1 MRKTFLGDDLT
12 KVGKS
17 DRDKIHFGESW
28 ERAIIKARKY
38 KGEETFDKRSHK
50 IVLLF
55 TRYGTFA
62 VRWTYFQKHKAR
74 ILKSVRGYRTIV
86 ISRKGIKK
94 GKTKIVITP
103 KPKVTSKPKISF
115 DIFKPIT
122 PKPKLFKGMKPVE
135 VAVRKR
141 LQKRA
146 KELGF
151 EGLDIFSMD
160 IKSLIDSSLS
170 IAENVEKI
178 ERELFGSAEK
188 DLMGLSYEFERKAQE
203 EYQKYITN
211 PEKWLEDLKYQEK
224 KLSQMI
230 GYL

>member
-1 MRKTFLGDDLT
+1 MAKIFLGDDLT
-12 KVGKS
+12 KVGKT
-17 DRDKIHFGESW
+17 DRDRIHFGEPW
-28 ERAIIKARKY
+28 ERAVIKARRY
-38 KGEETFDKRSHK
+38 KGKETFDKRSHK
-50 IVLLF
+50 IVLLY
-55 TRYGTFA
+55 TKYGTFA
-62 VRWTYFQKHKAR
+62 VRWSYFKKHKER
-74 ILKSVRGYRTIV
+74 ILRSVRGYRTIV

-103 KPKVTSKPKISF
+103 KPKVTPKPKISF

-135 VAVRKR
+135 VAVRNR

-160 IKSLIDSSLS
+160 IKSLIDSNLS
-170 IAENVEKI
+170 IAENVKKI

-188 DLMGLSYEFERKAQE
+188 DLIGLSYEFERKAEE
-203 EYQKYITN
+203 EYKKFIQD

>member
-1 MRKTFLGDDLT
+1 MTKIFLGDDLT
-12 KVGKS
+12 EVGKR
-17 DRDKIHFGESW
+17 DRDRIHFGEPW
-28 ERAIIKARKY
+28 ERAVIKARKY
-38 KGEETFDKRSHK
+38 RGKDTFDKRSHR

-62 VRWTYFQKHKAR
+62 VRWTYFKKHKDR
-74 ILKSVRGYRTIV
+74 ILRSVRGYRTIV
-86 ISRKGIKK
+86 ISKRGIKK

-103 KPKVTSKPKISF
+103 KPKVTPKPKISF
-115 DIFKPIT
+115 DIFKPVT
-122 PKPKLFKGMKPVE
+122 PKPRLYKGMKPVE

-160 IKSLIDSSLS
+160 ISSLIDSSLS
-170 IAENVEKI
+170 IAENVKKI
-178 ERELFGSAEK
+178 ERELFGATEK
-188 DLMGLSYEFERKAQE
+188 DLMSLSYEFERKAQE
-203 EYQKYITN
+203 EYQKYITD